1 MTSLREYHLAVRRFV
16 RASVFPGLALTVLFL
31 SSAVAQINGT
41 PSSVTSPGFGGR
53 AVNGPPSS
61 VTSLGPR
68 GYSSNAHVSFSTTVP
83 NLRHE
88 HNGHDGQPR
97 RRDHYGEYIP
107 PLYYAVPVPYAVDE
121 AATDDNSDSDND
133 PNYQGGPTIFD
144 RRGLGERSYVP
155 PVKDVPMPHAGQNG
169 EESLSDPAPAE
180 EPTVLVFKD
189 GHQLEVGNYAIV
201 DSTLYDLTPG
211 HSRKI
216 ALAEL
221 DLDSTRKQNDDRGVV
236 FQLPPTAQAN

>member
-1 MTSLREYHLAVRRFV
+1 MTSRPEYHIGVRP
-16 RASVFPGLALTVLFL
+16 AILPSVFAALVAMVFFTY
-31 SSAVAQINGT
+31 SAFGQINGT

-53 AVNGPPSS
+53 AINGPPSS

-68 GYSSNAHVSFSTTVP
+68 GYSSNSHVSFSTTVP
-83 NLRHE
+83 NLRHDR
-88 HNGHDGQPR
+88 NGHDGQHG

-107 PLYYAVPVPYAVDE
+107 PLYYAVPVPYATDQ
-121 AATDDNSDSDND
+121 AATDDVDPDDD

-155 PVKDVPMPHAGQNG
+155 PVRDVPMPHAGQNG

-216 ALAEL
+216 ALADL
-221 DLDSTRKQNDDRGVV
+221 DLDATRKQNDDRGVV
-236 FQLPPTAQAN
+236 FQLPPSGQAN